1 MVVERALPFPDVT
14 IGLISWRAPET
25 IAHTLK
31 SYAEAGILELF
42 AARRIHFN
50 EISAADRA
58 IAAAHGF
65 AVSGSADN
73 LGIYGAVNAVAGAV
87 ETPYL
92 LSLEN
97 DCPLVTDRAGLS
109 GMLASALADMQA
121 LDVPV
126 FILRSRREPGEAFT
140 RRARSEARFRP
151 VWPIGTDPLA
161 RRALPPALVRA
172 YEDLRRPALRG
183 CALYA
188 EEDPTLRHPN
198 VIRKTAHGNWVTSS
212 ATLNWTNNAILVRTQ
227 FMREVVLAR
236 VRSHPAETSLN
247 GHQDIE
253 AALKRDDWWRRQGF
267 AMGQSEPG
275 AFTHRRLDR

>member
-1 MVVERALPFPDVT
+1 M
-14 IGLISWRAPET
+14 ISWRAPDT
-25 IAHTLK
+25 IAHTLN
-31 SYAEAGILELF
+31 SYTAAGILDLF

-50 EISAADRA
+50 EISPADRE

-65 AVSGSADN
+65 AVSGRPEN
-73 LGIYGAVNAVAGAV
+73 IGIYGAVAAVV
-87 ETPYL
+87 REVKTPYL

-109 GMLASALADMQA
+109 AQLTSALADMNT

-126 FILRSRREPGEAFT
+126 FILRSRREPGEAFA
-140 RRARSEARFRP
+140 RRARYEAKFRA
-151 VWPIGTDPLA
+151 VWPLGSETPQPGG
-161 RRALPPALVRA
+161 LPHRLVRA

-183 CALYA
+183 CAIYA
-188 EEDPTLRHPN
+188 EEDPTLRHPG
-198 VIRKTAHGNWVTSS
+198 VIQKSANGNWITTSRH
-212 ATLNWTNNAILVRTQ
+212 LHWTNNAILVRTA
-227 FMREVVLAR
+227 FLRDVVLAR
-236 VRSHPAETSLN
+236 VQSHPAKTSLN

-253 AALKRDDWWRRQGF
+253 AALKRDGWWRKQGF